1 MRRAVQATGD
11 RANRGRGAVIDRIR
25 AAAYIA
31 RPMLNEQQALERA
44 QMLVAA
50 ALDAGADA
58 ADAIYAGGAST
69 DISVRLGTLEDA
81 GRSEGEEIGLRL
93 FVGQRSA
100 SVSSSALAPELLR
113 DLAERAVA
121 MARAAPEDPYAG
133 LAPADRLMTGTP
145 AAFDGDDGGVA
156 DPEALRAAALAAE
169 DAARAV
175 PGVSNSEGG
184 AASVGRSIVALATS
198 TGFGGSYARSSH
210 SISASVLAG
219 DGAAKERDYDY
230 RTARHA
236 ADLPD
241 PAAIGR
247 SAGERAVARLNPASI
262 KGGPMPVVFD
272 PRVGGSLIGHLLG
285 AISGP
290 SVARRASFLL
300 DAMGQALF
308 DRGVTIVDDPH
319 RPRGLA
325 SKAFDGE
332 GLPTAP
338 SRLIDKGVL
347 THWLLNTASARQ
359 MGLEPNGHATRGV
372 GGSPGAGATNV
383 HMEPG
388 TDSPAALMADI
399 ERGVYLTE
407 LIGQG
412 VNGVT
417 GDYSRGAGGFLIENG
432 RITRPVSEITVAGN
446 LKDMFAALIPADD
459 LEFIRALNVPTLR
472 IDGMTVAA

>member
-1 MRRAVQATGD
+1 
-11 RANRGRGAVIDRIR
+11 
-25 AAAYIA
+25 
-31 RPMLNEQQALERA
+31 MLSEQQALERA
-44 QMLVAA
+44 QMLVSA

-58 ADAIYAGGAST
+58 ADALYAGGAAT
-69 DISVRLGTLEDA
+69 EISVRLGKLEDA

-121 MARAAPEDPYAG
+121 MAKAAPEDPYAG
-133 LAPADRLMTGTP
+133 LAPQERLMTGP
-145 AAFDGDDGGVA
+145 APALDLDDGGA
-156 DPEALRAAALAAE
+156 QGPEALREAALAAE

-184 AASVGRSIVALATS
+184 GASTGRSVVALATS
-198 TGFGGSYARSSH
+198 TGFGGSYTRSSH
-210 SISASVLAG
+210 SLSASVLAG
-219 DGAAKERDYDY
+219 EGAAKERDHAY

-236 ADLPD
+236 SDLPG

-247 SAGERAVARLNPASI
+247 QAGERAVARLDPAAI
-262 KGGPMPVVFD
+262 KGGPMPVLFD

-290 SVARRASFLL
+290 SVARRATFLL
-300 DAMGQALF
+300 DAMGEALF
-308 DRGVTIVDDPH
+308 DGGVTIIDDPH
-319 RPRGLA
+319 RMRGLG

-332 GLPTAP
+332 GLPTAR
-338 SRLIDKGVL
+338 SKLIDRGVL
-347 THWLLNTASARQ
+347 TQWLLNVSSARQ
-359 MGLEPNGHATRGV
+359 LGLEPNGHATRGA
-372 GGSPGAGATNV
+372 GGSPGVGATNV

-388 TDSPAALMADI
+388 NESPAALMANI

-417 GDYSRGAGGFLIENG
+417 GDYSRGAGGFLIEQG
-432 RITRPVSEITVAGN
+432 EITRPVSEFTVAGN
-446 LKDMFAALIPADD
+446 LKDMFAAMVPADD
-459 LEFIRALNVPTLR
+459 LEFIRGLNVPTLR
-472 IDGMTVAA
+472 VDGMTVAA